1 MNISKILTAGVLA
14 LVATAANSSTVFTP
28 TDGDVNFLFSNVAG
42 YDLYMFD
49 DADIGNEA
57 DATSKLYLDVP
68 EKVFI
73 GGPNGG
79 DYTATN
85 QSSQSINLTGSANFF
100 LALWDIDNQVWLR
113 DSAVITKGTNAF
125 DVQFQAKD
133 RSFLVVDVIA
143 IPEVSEG
150 PVPEVAW
157 MLGSG
162 LIGLVGVA
170 RRRA

>member
-1 MNISKILTAGVLA
+1 MNITKLLTAGVLA

-28 TDGDVNFLFSNVAG
+28 TDGDVNFLFGNVAG

-57 DATSKLYLDVP
+57 AATSKLYLDVP

-85 QSSQSINLTGSANFF
+85 QSSQSINLTDSANFF
-100 LALWDIDNQVWLR
+100 LALWDTTNMVWLR
-113 DSAVITKGTNAF
+113 DSNVTSVGTNTYNVAF
-125 DVQFQAKD
+125 ENQAGD
-133 RSFLVVDVIA
+133 FFVVDVKA
-143 IPEVSEG
+143 QPDVPQV
-150 PVPEVAW
+150 PVPAAVW
-157 MLGSG
+157 LFGSG
-162 LIGLVGVA
+162 LIGLVGIA
-170 RRRA
+170 RRRV

>member
-1 MNISKILTAGVLA
+1 MKISKILTAGVLA

-28 TDGDVNFLFSNVAG
+28 TDGDVNFLFGNVAG

-57 DATSKLYLDVP
+57 GATSKLYLDVP

-85 QSSQSINLTGSANFF
+85 QSSESINLTDSANFF

-113 DSAVITKGTNAF
+113 DSNVTLQGTTAYTVAF
-125 DVQFQAKD
+125 ENQ
-133 RSFLVVDVIA
+133 SGEFLVVDVKA
-143 IPEVSEG
+143 QPDVPQV
-150 PVPEVAW
+150 PVPAAAW
-157 MLGSG
+157 LFGSG
-162 LIGLVGVA
+162 LMGLVGVA
-170 RRRA
+170 RRRV